1 MSTDPREDR
10 VLTLEEVIPEGF
22 DLLPQDA
29 PLVAVVVSLTFPGM
43 AGESYRI
50 MRDFTRSA
58 FDQLLESGAR
68 AVLIDSSAADPQA
81 ALAAEDADAVL
92 FLGGGDVDGSLYK
105 LQGPIPKAYGVDL
118 AADEFCIAMIHRTL
132 EKDQPLLAICRGS
145 QLLNVALGGT
155 LVPDIVPSTL
165 HQGQLGQPMFLD
177 EGVTL
182 TEGSKIHGILG
193 RERVTVRS
201 GHHQAVD
208 RVAPDLIVSAVADD
222 GIVEGTEHPGKTWA
236 VAVQWHPEDRDGS
249 VEDRSAIFGA
259 LVEQG
264 LLRRRQLAQH
274 VQTA

>member
-22 DLLPQDA
+22 DLLPPDA

-43 AGESYRI
+43 VGESHRI

-68 AVLIDSSAADPQA
+68 AILIDSSAADPRA
-81 ALAAEDADAVL
+81 ALAAEEADAVL
-92 FLGGGDVDGSLYK
+92 FLGGGDVDGSLYE
-105 LQGPIPKAYGVDL
+105 LQGPIPKAYGVDRT
-118 AADEFCIAMIHRTL
+118 ADEFCIALIHRTL

-165 HQGQLGQPMFLD
+165 HQGQSGQPMFLD

-182 TEGSKIHGILG
+182 AEGSKIRGILG
-193 RERVTVRS
+193 RGRVTVRS

-208 RVAPDLIVSAVADD
+208 RVAADLIVSAVADD

-249 VEDRSAIFGA
+249 AEDRRAIFGA
-259 LVEQG
+259 LVDQG
-264 LLRRRQLAQH
+264 ILRRRQVAQLAQW
-274 VQTA
+274 A